1 MWVRRSRAR
10 SKAAPCHLRP
20 PRRPVRGINMKT
32 TALLGVA
39 TVLALEAGCMMGP
52 KYKRP
57 TVDVPQEYRAPAPQP
72 AVQASSLG
80 NEQWWQVYQDPVLTQ
95 LIHTAIAQSYDV
107 RIAAARVLEAQAQ
120 VGITRANQLPSANV
134 GANVFSEQNPKVTNL
149 LPAYEVNAGELS
161 LSVIWNLDFWGKYRR
176 QTEAARAQLLA
187 TEWGQRAVISSL
199 VANVATAYFQLRAL
213 DNQLEISKRTLASRQ
228 QSLQLTQTL
237 ESHGGASGLDVSQA
251 EQLVYTAS
259 ETIPDLERRIQQQ
272 ENVLSVLL
280 GENPQS
286 IPRGRTL
293 TEQPV
298 PQNVP
303 AGLPSELLERRPDV
317 RQAEQNMVAA
327 NAQIGVAKASF
338 FPNLSLTGL
347 GGLESNALHQF
358 ITTPSETWYAAF
370 NVSQPVFQGG
380 ALRSQLRLARAN
392 WQEATLSYQQTVQNA
407 LEQVS
412 DSLVASQKDR
422 EFREQQELL
431 TQAAQQTDQLSEVLY
446 KNGGASYLQV
456 LTSET
461 NYFSAELNLV
471 EAQLNERLA
480 LVQLYQALGGGWQ
493 Q

>member
-1 MWVRRSRAR
+1 
-10 SKAAPCHLRP
+10 
-20 PRRPVRGINMKT
+20 MKK
-32 TALLGVA
+32 TALLGIV
-39 TVLALEAGCMMGP
+39 TLLGLMPGCLMGP

-57 TVDVPQEYRAPAPQP
+57 IVDVPQEYRAPAPQ
-72 AVQASSLG
+72 QASQASALG

-95 LIHTAIAQSYDV
+95 LIHTAIGNNYDV

-134 GANVFSEQNPKVTNL
+134 GADVFSEQNAKVTNL
-149 LPAYEVNAGELS
+149 FPAYQVNGGELN

-187 TEWGQRAVISSL
+187 TEWGQRAVVSSL

-213 DNQLEISKRTLASRQ
+213 DSELEISQRTLASRQ
-228 QSLQLTQTL
+228 QSLKLSQVL
-237 ESHGGASGLDVSQA
+237 ESHGSGSGLDVSQA

-259 ETIPDLERRIQQQ
+259 ETIPDLERQIQQQ

-286 IPRGRTL
+286 IPRGRAL

-303 AGLPSELLERRPDV
+303 ADLPSELLERRPDV
-317 RQAEQNMVAA
+317 RQVEAIMVAA

-338 FPNLSLTGL
+338 FPSLSLTGL
-347 GGLESNALHQF
+347 GGLESNALHSF
-358 ITTPSETWYAAF
+358 ITQPSETWYGAF

-392 WQEATLSYQQTVQNA
+392 WQEATLSYKQTVQNA

-412 DSLVASQKDR
+412 NSLVASQKNR
-422 EFREQQELL
+422 EYREQQELL
-431 TQAAQQTDQLSEVLY
+431 TQAAQQTDRFSEVLY

-471 EAQLNERLA
+471 QAQLNERLA

>member
-1 MWVRRSRAR
+1 
-10 SKAAPCHLRP
+10 
-20 PRRPVRGINMKT
+20 MKKP
-32 TALLGVA
+32 ALLGIVTA
-39 TVLALEAGCMMGP
+39 LVLMPGCLMGP

-57 TVDVPQEYRAPAPQP
+57 TADVPQEYRAPAPQQ
-72 AVQASSLG
+72 AAAASSLG
-80 NEQWWQVYQDPVLTQ
+80 NEKWWQVYQDPVLTQ
-95 LIHTAIAQSYDV
+95 LIHTAIAQNYDV

-120 VGITRANQLPSANV
+120 VGITRANQLPSASV

-149 LPAYEVNAGELS
+149 FPAYEVNGGELN

-199 VANVATAYFQLRAL
+199 VANVAGAYFQLRAL
-213 DNQLEISKRTLASRQ
+213 DNELEISKSTLASRQ

-251 EQLVYTAS
+251 DQLVYTAA
-259 ETIPDLERRIQQQ
+259 ETIPDLERQIQQQ

-286 IPRGRTL
+286 IPRGRAL

-317 RQAEQNMVAA
+317 RQVEENMVAA
-327 NAQIGVAKASF
+327 NAQIGVAKAAF
-338 FPNLSLTGL
+338 FPSLSLTGL

-358 ITTPSETWYAAF
+358 ITQPSETWYAAL

-380 ALRSQLRLARAN
+380 ALRSQLRLAHAN
-392 WQEATLSYQQTVQNA
+392 WQEAMLSYKQTVQNA

-412 DSLVASQKDR
+412 NSLVASRKDR
-422 EFREQQELL
+422 EYREQQELL
-431 TQAAQQTDQLSEVLY
+431 TQAAQKTDQLSEVLY

>member
-1 MWVRRSRAR
+1 
-10 SKAAPCHLRP
+10 
-20 PRRPVRGINMKT
+20 MKNT
-32 TALLGVA
+32 TLLGILA
-39 TVLALEAGCMMGP
+39 VLVLEAGCMMGP

-57 TVDVPQEYRAPAPQP
+57 TVDVPQEYRAPAPQQ
-72 AVQASSLG
+72 AAQASSLG
-80 NEQWWQVYQDPVLTQ
+80 NEGWWQVYQDPVLAR
-95 LIHTAIAQSYDV
+95 LIHTAIADNYDA

-120 VGITRANQLPSANV
+120 VGITRSNQFPSASV
-134 GANVFSEQNPKVTNL
+134 GADVFSQQNAKVTKL
-149 LPAYEVNAGELS
+149 FPGYQVKGGELN

-187 TEWGQRAVISSL
+187 TEWGQRAVLSSL
-199 VANVATAYFQLRAL
+199 VANVATAYFELRAL
-213 DNQLEISKRTLASRQ
+213 DSELEISKRTLASRQ
-228 QSLQLTQTL
+228 QSLKLTQVL
-237 ESHGGASGLDVSQA
+237 ESHGSASGLDVSQA

-259 ETIPDLERRIQQQ
+259 ETIPDLERQIQQQ
-272 ENVLSVLL
+272 ENLLSVLL

-286 IPRGRTL
+286 IPRGRAL

-327 NAQIGVAKASF
+327 NSQIGVAKASF
-338 FPNLSLTGL
+338 FPNVSLTGL
-347 GGLESNALHQF
+347 GGLESNALHNF
-358 ITTPSETWYAAF
+358 ISQPSETWYAAAG
-370 NVSQPVFQGG
+370 VTQPVFQGG
-380 ALRSQLRLARAN
+380 ALRSQLRLARAD
-392 WQEATLSYQQTVQNA
+392 WQEAVVSYQQTLQNA

-412 DSLVASQKDR
+412 NSLVASQKDR

-431 TQAAQQTDQLSEVLY
+431 TQAAQQTDQLSEALY

-471 EAQLNERLA
+471 QAQLNERLA

>member
-1 MWVRRSRAR
+1 
-10 SKAAPCHLRP
+10 
-20 PRRPVRGINMKT
+20 MKNT
-32 TALLGVA
+32 TLLGI
-39 TVLALEAGCMMGP
+39 LAALFLEAGCMMGP

-57 TVDVPQEYRAPAPQP
+57 TVDIPQQYRVPAPQE
-72 AVQASSLG
+72 ASQASSLG

-95 LIHTAIAQSYDV
+95 LIHTAIAKNYDV

-120 VGITRANQLPSANV
+120 VGITRSNQLPSANV
-134 GANVFSEQNPKVTNL
+134 GADVFSQQNAKVTKL
-149 LPAYEVNAGELS
+149 LPAYQVNGGELN

-176 QTEAARAQLLA
+176 HTEAARAQLLA
-187 TEWGQRAVISSL
+187 TEWGQRAVLSSL

-213 DNQLEISKRTLASRQ
+213 DSELEISQRTLASRQ
-228 QSLQLTQTL
+228 ESLKLTQFL
-237 ESHGGASGLDVSQA
+237 ENNGSASGLDVSQA

-259 ETIPDLERRIQQQ
+259 ETIPNLERQIQQQ

-286 IPRGRTL
+286 IPRGHAI

-317 RQAEQNMVAA
+317 RQAEEKVVAA
-327 NAQIGVAKASF
+327 NAQIGVAKAAF

-358 ITTPSETWYAAF
+358 ITAPSETWYAAF

-392 WQEATLSYQQTVQNA
+392 WQETVLSYQQTVQNA

-412 DSLVASQKDR
+412 NSVVASQKDR

-431 TQAAQQTDQLSEVLY
+431 TQAAQHTDQLSEVLY

-461 NYFSAELNLV
+461 NYFSAELDLV
-471 EAQLNERLA
+471 QAQLNERLA
-480 LVQLYQALGGGWQ
+480 LVQLYQSLGGGWQ

>member
-1 MWVRRSRAR
+1 
-10 SKAAPCHLRP
+10 
-20 PRRPVRGINMKT
+20 MKNT
-32 TALLGVA
+32 TLLGI
-39 TVLALEAGCMMGP
+39 LAALVLEAGCMVGP

-57 TVDVPQEYRAPAPQP
+57 TVDVPQEYRTPESQQAA
-72 AVQASSLG
+72 QASSLG
-80 NEQWWQVYQDPVLTQ
+80 NEGWWQVYQDPVLAQ
-95 LIHTAIAQSYDV
+95 LIHTAIADNYDV

-120 VGITRANQLPSANV
+120 VGITRSNQLPSASV
-134 GANVFSEQNPKVTNL
+134 GADVFSQQNAKVTKL
-149 LPAYEVNAGELS
+149 FPAYQVNGGELN

-187 TEWGQRAVISSL
+187 TEWGQRAVLSSL

-213 DNQLEISKRTLASRQ
+213 DSELEISKHTLASRQ
-228 QSLQLTQTL
+228 QSLQLTQVL
-237 ESHGGASGLDVSQA
+237 ESHGSGSGLDVSQA

-259 ETIPDLERRIQQQ
+259 ETIPDLERQIQQQ

-286 IPRGRTL
+286 IPRGRAL

-317 RQAEQNMVAA
+317 RQVEENMVAA

-338 FPNLSLTGL
+338 FPSLSLTGL
-347 GGLESNALHQF
+347 GGLESNALHHF
-358 ITTPSETWYAAF
+358 ITQPSETWYGAF

-392 WQEATLSYQQTVQNA
+392 WQEATLSYKQTIQNA

-412 DSLVASQKDR
+412 NSLVASQKDR

-431 TQAAQQTDQLSEVLY
+431 TRAAQQTDQLSEVLY

-471 EAQLNERLA
+471 QAQLNERLA
-480 LVQLYQALGGGWQ
+480 LVQLYQAMGGGWQ

>member
-1 MWVRRSRAR
+1 MK
-10 SKAAPCHLRP
+10 KAALL
-20 PRRPVRGINMKT
+20 VGIV
-32 TALLGVA
+32 TALGLM
-39 TVLALEAGCMMGP
+39 TGCLMGP
-52 KYKRP
+52 KYQRP
-57 TVDVPQEYRAPAPQP
+57 AVNVPQEYRAPAPQQ
-72 AVQASSLG
+72 AAQASSLG

-95 LIHTAIAQSYDV
+95 LIHTAIAQNYDV

-134 GANVFSEQNPKVTNL
+134 GADIFSQQNAKVTNL
-149 LPAYEVNAGELS
+149 FPAYEVNGGELS

-187 TEWGQRAVISSL
+187 TEWGQRAVLSSL

-213 DNQLEISKRTLASRQ
+213 DSELEISQRTLASRQ
-228 QSLQLTQTL
+228 QSLNLTQTL

-259 ETIPDLERRIQQQ
+259 ETIPDLERQIQQQ
-272 ENVLSVLL
+272 ENLLSILL

-286 IPRGRTL
+286 IPRGRAL

-303 AGLPSELLERRPDV
+303 AGLPSELLERRPDI
-317 RQAEQNMVAA
+317 RQAEEIMVAA
-327 NAQIGVAKASF
+327 NAQIGVAKAAF
-338 FPNLSLTGL
+338 FPSLSLTGL

-358 ITTPSETWYAAF
+358 ITQPSETWYGAF
-370 NVSQPVFQGG
+370 SVSQPVFQGG

-392 WQEATLSYQQTVQNA
+392 WQETALSYQQTVQTA

-412 DSLVASQKDR
+412 NSLVASEKDR

-431 TQAAQQTDQLSEVLY
+431 TQAAQKTDQFSEVLY

-471 EAQLNERLA
+471 QAQLNDRLA
-480 LVQLYQALGGGWQ
+480 LVQVYQALGGGWQ

>member
-1 MWVRRSRAR
+1 MKKNTAF
-10 SKAAPCHLRP
+10 L
-20 PRRPVRGINMKT
+20 GIL
-32 TALLGVA
+32 A
-39 TVLALEAGCMMGP
+39 VLVLEASCMMGP

-57 TVDVPQEYRAPAPQP
+57 TVDVPQEYRAPAPQQ
-72 AVQASSLG
+72 AAQASSLG

-95 LIHTAIAQSYDV
+95 LIHTAIAQNYDV

-120 VGITRANQLPSANV
+120 VGITRANQLPSASV
-134 GANVFSEQNPKVTNL
+134 GANVFSEQNAKVTNL
-149 LPAYEVNAGELS
+149 FPAYQVNGGELN

-213 DNQLEISKRTLASRQ
+213 DSELEISQRTLGSRQ
-228 QSLQLTQTL
+228 QSLKLTQVL
-237 ESHGGASGLDVSQA
+237 ESHGSGSGLDVSQA

-259 ETIPDLERRIQQQ
+259 ETIPDLERQIQQQ

-286 IPRGRTL
+286 IPRGRAL

-298 PQNVP
+298 PQNAP

-317 RQAEQNMVAA
+317 RQVEENMVAA

-338 FPNLSLTGL
+338 FPSLSLTGL
-347 GGLESNALHQF
+347 GGLESNALHNF
-358 ITTPSETWYAAF
+358 ITQPSETWYGAI

-380 ALRSQLRLARAN
+380 ALRSQLKLARAN
-392 WQEATLSYQQTVQNA
+392 WQEATLSYKQTIQNA

-412 DSLVASQKDR
+412 NSLVASQKNR

-431 TQAAQQTDQLSEVLY
+431 TQAAQQTDQFSEVLY

-471 EAQLNERLA
+471 QAQLNERLA
-480 LVQLYQALGGGWQ
+480 LVELYQALGGGWQ

>member
-1 MWVRRSRAR
+1 
-10 SKAAPCHLRP
+10 
-20 PRRPVRGINMKT
+20 MKK
-32 TALLGVA
+32 TALLGI
-39 TVLALEAGCMMGP
+39 LALLVLEAGCLMGP

-57 TVDVPQEYRAPAPQP
+57 AVNVPQEYRAPAPQQT
-72 AVQASSLG
+72 AAASSLG

-95 LIHTAIAQSYDV
+95 LIHTAIAQNYDV
-107 RIAAARVLEAQAQ
+107 RIAAARVLQAQAQ
-120 VGITRANQLPSANV
+120 VGITRANQLPSASV
-134 GANVFSEQNPKVTNL
+134 GADVFTEQNAKVASIF
-149 LPAYEVNAGELS
+149 PAYDVNGGELS

-213 DNQLEISKRTLASRQ
+213 DTELDISKRTLGSRQ
-228 QSLQLTQTL
+228 QSLQLTQVL
-237 ESHGGASGLDVSQA
+237 YSHGGGSGLDVSQA

-259 ETIPDLERRIQQQ
+259 ETIPDLERQIQQQ

-280 GENPQS
+280 GENPES
-286 IPRGRTL
+286 IPRGRPL

-303 AGLPSELLERRPDV
+303 AGLPSQLLERRPDV
-317 RQAEQNMVAA
+317 RQVEENMVAA
-327 NAQIGVAKASF
+327 NAQIGVAKAAF
-338 FPNLSLTGL
+338 FPSVSLTGL
-347 GGLESNALHQF
+347 GGLESDALHKF
-358 ITTPSETWYAAF
+358 ITQPSETWYGA
-370 NVSQPVFQGG
+370 VSVGQPVFEGG

-392 WQEATLSYQQTVQNA
+392 WQESVLSYQQTIQNA

-412 DSLVASQKDR
+412 NSLIASQKNR

-431 TQAAQQTDQLSEVLY
+431 TGSAQRTDQLSEVLY

-471 EAQLNERLA
+471 QAQFNERLA

>member
-1 MWVRRSRAR
+1 VT
-10 SKAAPCHLRP
+10 K
-20 PRRPVRGINMKT
+20 
-32 TALLGVA
+32 
-39 TVLALEAGCMMGP
+39 
-52 KYKRP
+52 
-57 TVDVPQEYRAPAPQP
+57 
-72 AVQASSLG
+72 
-80 NEQWWQVYQDPVLTQ
+80 
-95 LIHTAIAQSYDV
+95 
-107 RIAAARVLEAQAQ
+107 
-120 VGITRANQLPSANV
+120 
-134 GANVFSEQNPKVTNL
+134 VF
-149 LPAYEVNAGELS
+149 PAYQVNAGDLN

-199 VANVATAYFQLRAL
+199 VANLATAYFQLRAL
-213 DNQLEISKRTLASRQ
+213 DSELEISKRTLVSRQ
-228 QSLQLTQTL
+228 ESLKLTQFL
-237 ESHGGASGLDVSQA
+237 ESHGSNSGLDVSQA

-259 ETIPDLERRIQQQ
+259 ETIPDLERQIQQQ
-272 ENVLSVLL
+272 ENVLSILL

-286 IPRGRTL
+286 IPRGRPL

-317 RQAEQNMVAA
+317 RQVEEMMVAA

-338 FPNLSLTGL
+338 FPNVSLTGL

-358 ITTPSETWYAAF
+358 ITAPAETWYAAF

-392 WQEATLSYQQTVQNA
+392 WQETVLSYEQTVQNA

-412 DSLVASQKDR
+412 NSLVASQKDR

-431 TQAAQQTDQLSEVLY
+431 TQAAQHTDQLSEVLY

-471 EAQLNERLA
+471 QAQLNERLA
-480 LVQLYQALGGGWQ
+480 LVQLYQSLGGGWQ

>member
-1 MWVRRSRAR
+1 MK
-10 SKAAPCHLRP
+10 KAALIGM
-20 PRRPVRGINMKT
+20 V
-32 TALLGVA
+32 TALGLM
-39 TVLALEAGCMMGP
+39 TGCLMGP
-52 KYKRP
+52 KYQRP
-57 TVDVPQEYRAPAPQP
+57 AVDVGQEYRAPAPQ
-72 AVQASSLG
+72 QAAQGSSLG

-95 LIHTAIAQSYDV
+95 LIHTAIAQNYDV

-120 VGITRANQLPSANV
+120 VGITRANQLPSASV
-134 GANVFSEQNPKVTNL
+134 GADIFSQQNAKVTNL
-149 LPAYEVNAGELS
+149 FPAYQVNGGELN
-161 LSVIWNLDFWGKYRR
+161 LSVVWNLDFWGKYRR

-213 DNQLEISKRTLASRQ
+213 DNQLEISKSTLASRQ
-228 QSLQLTQTL
+228 QSLKLTHTL

-259 ETIPDLERRIQQQ
+259 ETIPDLERQIQQQ

-286 IPRGRTL
+286 IPRGRAL

-298 PQNVP
+298 PENVP

-317 RQAEQNMVAA
+317 RQVEETMVAA

-338 FPNLSLTGL
+338 FPSLSLTGL
-347 GGLESNALHQF
+347 GGLESNALHSF
-358 ITTPSETWYAAF
+358 ITQPSETWYGAF

-380 ALRSQLRLARAN
+380 ALRSGLRLARAN
-392 WQEATLSYQQTVQNA
+392 WQEATLSYKQTVQNA

-412 DSLVASQKDR
+412 NSLVASQKDR

-471 EAQLNERLA
+471 QAQLNERLA
-480 LVQLYQALGGGWQ
+480 LVQLYQSLGGGWQ